1 MIILDASAGCAL
13 SLGWP
18 EGEKFHSLMYCG
30 ERTLAP
36 ELYLSEV
43 AHVLQKHV
51 RGGKLG
57 VREASEA
64 LSRAISLIDELVP
77 MKDLAQEALFESLRL
92 QHSGYDMF
100 YFVLAR
106 RNAATLFTLDRR
118 LVDLAMRNGLNCVF
132 DAEVAPGETWAIRT
146 EVEDG
151 RDL

>member
-18 EGEKFHSLMYCG
+18 EGEKLRSLMYRG

-51 RGGKLG
+51 QGGRLG

-64 LSRAISLIDELVP
+64 LSRAISLIDELIP
-77 MKDLAQEALFESLRL
+77 MKDLAQEALSESLRL
-92 QHSGYDMF
+92 RHSSYDMF

-106 RNAATLFTLDRR
+106 RNAATLFTLDKR
-118 LVDLAMRNGLNCVF
+118 LIDLAMKNGLNCVF
-132 DAEVAPGETWAIRT
+132 EPEVAPGETWTVRA
-146 EVEDG
+146 EMVDG
-151 RDL
+151 PLA

>member
-13 SLGWP
+13 SLGLP
-18 EGEKFHSLMYCG
+18 EGEKFRSLMYRG

-43 AHVLQKHV
+43 AHVLQKYV
-51 RGGKLG
+51 QGGGLG

-64 LSRAISLIDELVP
+64 LPRAMSLIDELVP
-77 MKDLAQEALFESLRL
+77 MKELAQEALSESLRL
-92 QHSGYDMF
+92 RHSSYDMF

-118 LVDLAMRNGLNCVF
+118 LIDLAMRNGLDCVF
-132 DAEVAPGETWAIRT
+132 GADVAPGETWAIRAET
-146 EVEDG
+146 AEG
-151 RDL
+151 SLT